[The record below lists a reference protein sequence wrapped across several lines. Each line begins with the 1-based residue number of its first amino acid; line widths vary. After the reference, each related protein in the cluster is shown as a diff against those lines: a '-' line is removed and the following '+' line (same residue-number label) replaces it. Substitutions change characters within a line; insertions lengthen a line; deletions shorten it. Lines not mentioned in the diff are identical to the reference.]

1 MTTAS
6 KFALGTCL
14 LPLTLSAT
22 LLPAII
28 GKAQNPPPPEA
39 GSGRVEREAV
49 RTNKYVVVA
58 ANPLASAAGR
68 DVLRRGGS
76 AIDAAIAV
84 QMVLTL
90 VEPQSSGI
98 GGGAFLVYYDA
109 KTKKL
114 VTYDGRETAPAAAKP
129 DRFLDANGKPLQ
141 FYDAVVGGKS
151 VGVPG
156 VLRMLELAHKK
167 HGKLPWSQLFQGAI
181 QLSEQGFPL
190 SPRLYTLLSKDLY
203 LSRNE
208 PAKSYFYQPDG
219 TPKPIGTR
227 LVNQPLAEVLR
238 QIAKGGANAFYQGNI
253 AKDIVAKVRQAAVPG
268 DLTATDLVQYEAKL
282 REPVCGAYRIYKVC
296 GMGPPSSGGL
306 TVLQILGILQQFNL
320 PALKPASLEAVHLF
334 SEAGRLAY
342 ADRNLYIA
350 DTDFVPVPVKELINP
365 NYLKLRAAI
374 INPERSIG
382 QAQAGNPLLQQANL
396 LGKDQSK
403 DLPSTS
409 HVSIVD
415 AAGNAISMTTSIE
428 DAFGSR
434 LMVRGFL
441 LNNQLTDFS
450 FSPTSEGK
458 PVANRIEAKK
468 RPRSSMAPMMVFD
481 RNGKLVM
488 VIGSAGGP
496 QIINYVA
503 KAIVGHLDWGLD
515 IQQALSLPNFGSRNG
530 PTELEENT
538 DVAKLKPA
546 LEAKGHTVS
555 IIQLTSGSTGIVLT
569 NQGLISGADPRREGA
584 PLGE

>member
-1 MTTAS
+1 LTTAS
-6 KFALGTCL
+6 KFVLSTCL

-28 GKAQNPPPPEA
+28 GKAQTPPPPEA

-114 VTYDGRETAPAAAKP
+114 VTYDGRETAPAAARP

-167 HGKLPWSQLFQGAI
+167 YGKLPWSQLFQRAI

-190 SPRLYTLLSKDLY
+190 SPRLYTLLSKDQY

-219 TPKPIGTR
+219 TPKPIGTK

-253 AKDIVAKVRQAAVPG
+253 AKDVVATVRQAAVPG
-268 DLTATDLVQYEAKL
+268 DLTTTDLVQYQAKL
-282 REPVCGAYRIYKVC
+282 REPVCGTYRVYKVC

-320 PALKPASLEAVHLF
+320 AALKPASLEAVHLF

-365 NYLKLRAAI
+365 KYLKLRAAI
-374 INPERSIG
+374 INRERSMG
-382 QAQAGNPLLQQANL
+382 QAQPGNPLLQPVNR
-396 LGKDQSK
+396 LGNNQSK
-403 DLPSTS
+403 DFPSTS

-415 AAGNAISMTTSIE
+415 AAGNAVSMTTSIE

-488 VIGSAGGP
+488 VIGSAGGA

-503 KAIVGHLDWGLD
+503 KAIVAHLDWGLD

-538 DVAKLKPA
+538 DVANLKPA

-569 NQGLISGADPRREGA
+569 NEGLVSGADPRREGV
-584 PLGE
+584 PLGD

>member
-1 MTTAS
+1 LTTAS
-6 KFALGTCL
+6 KFVLSTCL

-28 GKAQNPPPPEA
+28 GKAQTPPPPEA

-114 VTYDGRETAPAAAKP
+114 VTYDGRETAPAAARP

-167 HGKLPWSQLFQGAI
+167 YGKLPWSQLFQRAI

-190 SPRLYTLLSKDLY
+190 SPRLYTLLSKDQY

-219 TPKPIGTR
+219 TPKPIGTK

-253 AKDIVAKVRQAAVPG
+253 AKDVVATVRQAAVPG
-268 DLTATDLVQYEAKL
+268 DLTTTDLVQYQAKL
-282 REPVCGAYRIYKVC
+282 REPVCGTYRVYKVC

-320 PALKPASLEAVHLF
+320 AALKPASLEAVHLF

-365 NYLKLRAAI
+365 KYLKLRAAI
-374 INPERSIG
+374 INRERSMG
-382 QAQAGNPLLQQANL
+382 QAQPGNPLLQPVNR
-396 LGKDQSK
+396 LGNNQSK
-403 DLPSTS
+403 DFPSTS

-415 AAGNAISMTTSIE
+415 AAGNAVSMTTSIE

-488 VIGSAGGP
+488 VIGSAGGA

-503 KAIVGHLDWGLD
+503 KAIVAHLDWGLD

-538 DVAKLKPA
+538 DVANLKPA

-569 NQGLISGADPRREGA
+569 NEGLVSGADPRREGV

>member
-1 MTTAS
+1 M
-6 KFALGTCL
+6 

-141 FYDAVVGGKS
+141 FYDAVIGGKS

-253 AKDIVAKVRQAAVPG
+253 AKDVVATVRQAAVPG
-268 DLTATDLVQYEAKL
+268 DLTTTDLVQYQAKL

-382 QAQAGNPLLQQANL
+382 QAQAGNPLLQQASRW
-396 LGKDQSK
+396 GKDQSK
-403 DLPSTS
+403 DLPSTT

-415 AAGNAISMTTSIE
+415 AAGNGISMTSSIE

-488 VIGSAGGP
+488 VIGSAGGS

-538 DVAKLKPA
+538 DVANLKPA

-555 IIQLTSGSTGIVLT
+555 VIQLTSGSTGIVLT
-569 NQGLISGADPRREGA
+569 NQGLVSGADPRREGA

>member
-1 MTTAS
+1 MTKAS

-167 HGKLPWSQLFQGAI
+167 YGKLPWSQLFQGAI

-253 AKDIVAKVRQAAVPG
+253 AKDIVATVSQAAVPG
-268 DLTATDLVQYEAKL
+268 DLTTTDLVQYQAKL

-396 LGKDQSK
+396 LGIDQSK

-515 IQQALSLPNFGSRNG
+515 IQQALALPNFGSRNG
-530 PTELEENT
+530 PTELEADT
-538 DVAKLKPA
+538 DVANLKPA

-555 IIQLTSGSTGIVLT
+555 VIQLTSGSTGIVLT
-569 NQGLISGADPRREGA
+569 NQGLVSGADPRREGA

>member
-6 KFALGTCL
+6 KFALSTCL

-28 GKAQNPPPPEA
+28 GKADTPPPPEA

-114 VTYDGRETAPAAAKP
+114 LTYDGRETAPAAAKP

-156 VLRMLELAHKK
+156 VVRMLELAHKK
-167 HGKLPWSQLFQGAI
+167 YGKLPWSQLFQGAI

-268 DLTATDLVQYEAKL
+268 DLTTTDLVQYQAKV
-282 REPVCGAYRIYKVC
+282 REPVCGTYRIYKVC

-320 PALKPASLEAVHLF
+320 AALKPASLEAVHLF

-365 NYLKLRAAI
+365 NYLKLRAAR

-382 QAQAGNPLLQQANL
+382 QAQAGNPLLQQASRW
-396 LGKDQSK
+396 GKDQSK

-450 FSPTSEGK
+450 FLPTSEGK

-515 IQQALSLPNFGSRNG
+515 IQRSLSLPNFGSRNG
-530 PTELEENT
+530 PTELEADT

-555 IIQLTSGSTGIVLT
+555 VIQLTSGSTGIVLT
-569 NQGLISGADPRREGA
+569 NQGLVSGADPRREGA

>member
-6 KFALGTCL
+6 KFALSACL

-141 FYDAVVGGKS
+141 FYDAVIGGKS

-253 AKDIVAKVRQAAVPG
+253 AKDVVATVRQAAVPG
-268 DLTATDLVQYEAKL
+268 DLTTTDLVQYQAKL

-382 QAQAGNPLLQQANL
+382 QAQAGNPLLQQASRW
-396 LGKDQSK
+396 GKDQSK
-403 DLPSTS
+403 DLPSTT

-415 AAGNAISMTTSIE
+415 AAGNGISMTSSIE

-488 VIGSAGGP
+488 VIGSAGGS

-538 DVAKLKPA
+538 DVANLKPA

-555 IIQLTSGSTGIVLT
+555 VIQLTSGSTGIVLT
-569 NQGLISGADPRREGA
+569 NQGLVSGADPRREGA

>member
-6 KFALGTCL
+6 KFALSACL

-156 VLRMLELAHKK
+156 VVRMLELAHKK
-167 HGKLPWSQLFQGAI
+167 YGKLPWSQLFQGAI

-190 SPRLYTLLSKDLY
+190 SPRLYTLLSKDQY

-253 AKDIVAKVRQAAVPG
+253 AQDIVAKVRQAAVPG
-268 DLTATDLVQYEAKL
+268 DLTTTDLVQYQAKL
-282 REPVCGAYRIYKVC
+282 REPVCGTYRVYKVC

-320 PALKPASLEAVHLF
+320 AALKPASLEAVHLF

-350 DTDFVPVPVKELINP
+350 DTDFVPVPVKELINS

-382 QAQAGNPLLQQANL
+382 QAQAGNPLLQQVNR

-415 AAGNAISMTTSIE
+415 GAGNAISMTTSIE

-538 DVAKLKPA
+538 DVANLKPA

-555 IIQLTSGSTGIVLT
+555 VIQLTSGSTGIVLT
-569 NQGLISGADPRREGA
+569 NQGLVSGADPRREGA

>member
-6 KFALGTCL
+6 KFALGSCL

-22 LLPAII
+22 LLPGII

-114 VTYDGRETAPAAAKP
+114 LTYDGRETAPAAAKP

-156 VLRMLELAHKK
+156 VVRMLELAHKK
-167 HGKLPWSQLFQGAI
+167 YGKLPWSQLFQGAI

-253 AKDIVAKVRQAAVPG
+253 AQDIVAKVRQAAVPG
-268 DLTATDLVQYEAKL
+268 DLTTTDLVQYQAKL
-282 REPVCGAYRIYKVC
+282 REPVCGTYRIYKVC

-365 NYLKLRAAI
+365 NYLKLRAAK

-382 QAQAGNPLLQQANL
+382 QAQAGNPLLQQASRW
-396 LGKDQSK
+396 GKDQSK
-403 DLPSTS
+403 DLPSTT

-415 AAGNAISMTTSIE
+415 GAGNAISMTSSIE

-450 FSPTSEGK
+450 FLPTSEGK

-488 VIGSAGGP
+488 VIGSAGGA

-515 IQQALSLPNFGSRNG
+515 IQRSLSLPNFGSRNG
-530 PTELEENT
+530 PTELEADT
-538 DVAKLKPA
+538 DVANLKPA

-555 IIQLTSGSTGIVLT
+555 VIQLTSGSTGIVLT
-569 NQGLISGADPRREGA
+569 NQGLVSGADPRREGA

>member
-6 KFALGTCL
+6 KFVLSTCL

-114 VTYDGRETAPAAAKP
+114 VTFDGRETAPAAAKP

-167 HGKLPWSQLFQGAI
+167 YGKLPWDQLFQGAI

-208 PAKSYFYQPDG
+208 PAKSYFYQSDG

-253 AKDIVAKVRQAAVPG
+253 AKDVVATVKQAAVPG
-268 DLTATDLVQYEAKL
+268 DLTTTDLVQYQAKL
-282 REPVCGAYRIYKVC
+282 REPVCGTYRIYKVC

-450 FSPTSEGK
+450 FLPTSEGK

-515 IQQALSLPNFGSRNG
+515 IQRSLALPNFGSRNG
-530 PTELEENT
+530 PTELEANT
-538 DVAKLKPA
+538 DVANLKPA

-555 IIQLTSGSTGIVLT
+555 VIQLTSGSTGIVLT
-569 NQGLISGADPRREGA
+569 NQGLVSGADPRREGA

>member
-6 KFALGTCL
+6 KFALSTCL

-39 GSGRVEREAV
+39 GSGRVEREVV

-114 VTYDGRETAPAAAKP
+114 VTFDGRETAPAAAKP

-167 HGKLPWSQLFQGAI
+167 YGKLPWSQLFQGAI

-253 AKDIVAKVRQAAVPG
+253 AKDVVATVRQAAVPG
-268 DLTATDLVQYEAKL
+268 DLTTTDLVQYQAKL
-282 REPVCGAYRIYKVC
+282 REPVCGTYRIYKVC

-320 PALKPASLEAVHLF
+320 AALKPASLEAVHLF

-365 NYLKLRAAI
+365 NYLKLRAAR

-382 QAQAGNPLLQQANL
+382 QAQAGNPLLQQANP

-515 IQQALSLPNFGSRNG
+515 IQRSLSLPNFGSRNG
-530 PTELEENT
+530 PTELEADT
-538 DVAKLKPA
+538 DVANLKPA

-555 IIQLTSGSTGIVLT
+555 VIQLTSGSTGIVLT

>member
-1 MTTAS
+1 LTTAS
-6 KFALGTCL
+6 KFVLSTCL

-28 GKAQNPPPPEA
+28 GKAQTPPPPEA

-114 VTYDGRETAPAAAKP
+114 VTYDGRETAPAAARP

-167 HGKLPWSQLFQGAI
+167 YGKLPWSQLFQRAI

-190 SPRLYTLLSKDLY
+190 SPRLYTLLSKDQY

-219 TPKPIGTR
+219 TAKPIGTK

-253 AKDIVAKVRQAAVPG
+253 AKDVVATVRQAAVPG
-268 DLTATDLVQYEAKL
+268 DLTTTDLVQYQAKL
-282 REPVCGAYRIYKVC
+282 REPVCGTYRVYKVC

-320 PALKPASLEAVHLF
+320 AALKPASLEAVHLF

-365 NYLKLRAAI
+365 KYLKLRAAI
-374 INPERSIG
+374 INRERSMG
-382 QAQAGNPLLQQANL
+382 QAQPGNPLLQPVNR
-396 LGKDQSK
+396 LGNNQSK
-403 DLPSTS
+403 DFPSTS

-415 AAGNAISMTTSIE
+415 AAGNAVSMTTSIE

-488 VIGSAGGP
+488 VIGSAGGA

-503 KAIVGHLDWGLD
+503 KAIVAHLDWGLD

-538 DVAKLKPA
+538 DVANLKPA

-569 NQGLISGADPRREGA
+569 NEGLVSGADPRREGV
-584 PLGE
+584 PLGD

>member
-6 KFALGTCL
+6 KFALSTCL

-22 LLPAII
+22 LLPGII
-28 GKAQNPPPPEA
+28 GKAQSPPPPEA

-167 HGKLPWSQLFQGAI
+167 YGKLPWSQLFQGAI

-253 AKDIVAKVRQAAVPG
+253 AKDVVATVRQAAVPG
-268 DLTATDLVQYEAKL
+268 DLTTTDLVQYQAKL

-320 PALKPASLEAVHLF
+320 AALKPASLEAVHLF

-365 NYLKLRAAI
+365 NYLKLRAAR

-382 QAQAGNPLLQQANL
+382 QAQAGNPLLQQAYP

-403 DLPSTS
+403 DFPSTS

-515 IQQALSLPNFGSRNG
+515 IQQALALPNFGSRNG

-555 IIQLTSGSTGIVLT
+555 VIQLTSGSTGIVLT
-569 NQGLISGADPRREGA
+569 NEGLVSGADPRREGA

>member
-6 KFALGTCL
+6 KFALSTCL

-39 GSGRVEREAV
+39 ASGRVEREAV
-49 RTNKYVVVA
+49 RTKKYVVVA

-167 HGKLPWSQLFQGAI
+167 YGKLPWSQLFQRAI

-190 SPRLYTLLSKDLY
+190 SPRLYTLLSKDQY

-219 TPKPIGTR
+219 TPKPIGTK

-253 AKDIVAKVRQAAVPG
+253 AKDVVATVRQAAVPG
-268 DLTATDLVQYEAKL
+268 DLTTTDLVQYQAKL
-282 REPVCGAYRIYKVC
+282 REPVCGTYRVYKVC

-320 PALKPASLEAVHLF
+320 AALKPASLEAVHLF

-374 INPERSIG
+374 INPERSMG
-382 QAQAGNPLLQQANL
+382 QAQAGKPLLQQAHRW
-396 LGKDQSK
+396 GKNQSR
-403 DLPSTS
+403 DFPSTS

-415 AAGNAISMTTSIE
+415 AAGNAVSMTTSIE

-468 RPRSSMAPMMVFD
+468 RPRSSMSPMMVFD

-488 VIGSAGGP
+488 VIGSAGGA

-503 KAIVGHLDWGLD
+503 KAIVAHLDWGLD

-530 PTELEENT
+530 PTDLEENT
-538 DVAKLKPA
+538 DVANLKPA

-555 IIQLTSGSTGIVLT
+555 IVQLTSGSTGIVLT
-569 NQGLISGADPRREGA
+569 NQGLVSGADPRREGV

>member
-1 MTTAS
+1 M
-6 KFALGTCL
+6 
-14 LPLTLSAT
+14 
-22 LLPAII
+22 
-28 GKAQNPPPPEA
+28 
-39 GSGRVEREAV
+39 
-49 RTNKYVVVA
+49 
-58 ANPLASAAGR
+58 
-68 DVLRRGGS
+68 
-76 AIDAAIAV
+76 
-84 QMVLTL
+84 
-90 VEPQSSGI
+90 
-98 GGGAFLVYYDA
+98 
-109 KTKKL
+109 
-114 VTYDGRETAPAAAKP
+114 
-129 DRFLDANGKPLQ
+129 
-141 FYDAVVGGKS
+141 
-151 VGVPG
+151 
-156 VLRMLELAHKK
+156 
-167 HGKLPWSQLFQGAI
+167 FQGAI
-181 QLSEQGFPL
+181 QLSEEGFPL

-253 AKDIVAKVRQAAVPG
+253 AKDIVATVSQAAVPG
-268 DLTATDLVQYEAKL
+268 DLTTTDLVQYQAKL
-282 REPVCGAYRIYKVC
+282 REPVCGTYRVYKVC

-306 TVLQILGILQQFNL
+306 TVLQILGILQQFKL
-320 PALKPASLEAVHLF
+320 AALKPASLEAVHLF

-382 QAQAGNPLLQQANL
+382 QAQAGNPLLQQAYP

-450 FSPTSEGK
+450 FSPISEGK

-515 IQQALSLPNFGSRNG
+515 IQRSLSLPNFGSRNG
-530 PTELEENT
+530 PTELEADT

-546 LEAKGHTVS
+546 LEAKGHTVNV
-555 IIQLTSGSTGIVLT
+555 IQLTSGSTGIVLT

>member
-6 KFALGTCL
+6 KFALSTCL

-141 FYDAVVGGKS
+141 FYDAVIGGKS

-167 HGKLPWSQLFQGAI
+167 YGKLPWSQLFQGAI

-253 AKDIVAKVRQAAVPG
+253 AKDVVATVKQAAVPG
-268 DLTATDLVQYEAKL
+268 DLTTTDLVQYQAKL

-365 NYLKLRAAI
+365 NYLKLRAAR

-382 QAQAGNPLLQQANL
+382 QAQAGNPLLQQASRW
-396 LGKDQSK
+396 GKDQSK

-450 FSPTSEGK
+450 FSPISEGK

-515 IQQALSLPNFGSRNG
+515 IQRSLALPNFGSRNG
-530 PTELEENT
+530 PTELEADT
-538 DVAKLKPA
+538 DVANLKPA

-555 IIQLTSGSTGIVLT
+555 VIQLTSGSTGIVLT
-569 NQGLISGADPRREGA
+569 NQGLVSGADPRREGA

>member
-6 KFALGTCL
+6 KLALKTCL
-14 LPLTLSAT
+14 LPLTLSAA

-39 GSGRVEREAV
+39 ASGRVEREAV

-98 GGGAFLVYYDA
+98 GGGAFLVHYDA

-167 HGKLPWSQLFQGAI
+167 YGKLPWSQLFQGAI

-190 SPRLYTLLSKDLY
+190 SPRLYTLLSRDQY

-219 TPKPIGTR
+219 TPKPVGTR
-227 LVNQPLAEVLR
+227 LVNQSLAEVLR
-238 QIAKGGANAFYQGNI
+238 QIAKGGADAFYQGNI
-253 AKDIVAKVRQAAVPG
+253 AKDIVATVSQAAVSG
-268 DLTATDLVQYEAKL
+268 DLTTTDLVQYQAKL
-282 REPVCGAYRIYKVC
+282 REPVCGTYRIYKVC

-320 PALKPASLEAVHLF
+320 AALKPASLEAVHLF

-350 DTDFVPVPVKELINP
+350 DTDFVSVPVKELINP

-382 QAQAGNPLLQQANL
+382 QAQAGNPLLQQVNP
-396 LGKDQSK
+396 LGKDQSR

-503 KAIVGHLDWGLD
+503 KAIVAHLDWGLD

-538 DVAKLKPA
+538 DVANLKSA
-546 LEAKGHTVS
+546 LEARGHTISV
-555 IIQLTSGSTGIVLT
+555 IQLTSGSTGIVLT
-569 NQGLISGADPRREGA
+569 NQGLVSGADPRREGA

>member
-6 KFALGTCL
+6 KFALGSCL

-22 LLPAII
+22 LLPII
-28 GKAQNPPPPEA
+28 GKAQTPPPPEA

-49 RTNKYVVVA
+49 RTNKSVVVA

-114 VTYDGRETAPAAAKP
+114 LTYDGRETAPAAAKP

-156 VLRMLELAHKK
+156 VVRMLELAHKK
-167 HGKLPWSQLFQGAI
+167 YGKLPWSQLFQGAI

-253 AKDIVAKVRQAAVPG
+253 AQDIVAKVRQAAVPG
-268 DLTATDLVQYEAKL
+268 DLTTTDLVQYQAKV

-365 NYLKLRAAI
+365 SYLRLRAAK

-382 QAQAGNPLLQQANL
+382 QAEAGNPLLQQASRW
-396 LGKDQSK
+396 GKDQSK
-403 DLPSTS
+403 DLPSTT

-415 AAGNAISMTTSIE
+415 AAGNAISMTSSIE

-450 FSPTSEGK
+450 FLPTSEGK

-488 VIGSAGGP
+488 VIGSAGGA

-515 IQQALSLPNFGSRNG
+515 IQRSLSLPNFGSRNG
-530 PTELEENT
+530 PTELEADT
-538 DVAKLKPA
+538 DVANLKPA

-555 IIQLTSGSTGIVLT
+555 VIQLTSGSTGIVLT
-569 NQGLISGADPRREGA
+569 NQGLVSGADPRREGA

>member
-1 MTTAS
+1 M
-6 KFALGTCL
+6 
-14 LPLTLSAT
+14 
-22 LLPAII
+22 PAII

-39 GSGRVEREAV
+39 GSGRVEREVV

-114 VTYDGRETAPAAAKP
+114 VTFDGRETAPAAAKP

-167 HGKLPWSQLFQGAI
+167 YGKLPWSQLFQGAI

-253 AKDIVAKVRQAAVPG
+253 AKDVVATVRQAAVPG
-268 DLTATDLVQYEAKL
+268 DLTTTDLVQYQAKL
-282 REPVCGAYRIYKVC
+282 REPVCGTYRIYKVC

-320 PALKPASLEAVHLF
+320 AALKPASLEAVHLF

-365 NYLKLRAAI
+365 NYLKLRAAR

-382 QAQAGNPLLQQANL
+382 QAQAGNPLLQQANP

-515 IQQALSLPNFGSRNG
+515 IQRSLSLPNFGSRNG
-530 PTELEENT
+530 PTELEADT
-538 DVAKLKPA
+538 DVANLKPA

-555 IIQLTSGSTGIVLT
+555 VIQLTSGSTGIVLT

>member
-6 KFALGTCL
+6 KFALSTCL

-22 LLPAII
+22 FLPAII
-28 GKAQNPPPPEA
+28 GKADTPPPPEA

-114 VTYDGRETAPAAAKP
+114 LTYDGRETAPAAAKP

-156 VLRMLELAHKK
+156 VVRMLELAHKK
-167 HGKLPWSQLFQGAI
+167 YGKLPWSQLFQGAI

-190 SPRLYTLLSKDLY
+190 SPRLYTLLSRDQY

-253 AKDIVAKVRQAAVPG
+253 AQDIVAKVRQAAVPG
-268 DLTATDLVQYEAKL
+268 DLTTTDLVQYQAKV
-282 REPVCGAYRIYKVC
+282 REPVCGTYRIYKVC

-382 QAQAGNPLLQQANL
+382 QAQAGNPLLQQASRW
-396 LGKDQSK
+396 GKDQSK

-415 AAGNAISMTTSIE
+415 ATGNAISMTTSIE

-450 FSPTSEGK
+450 FLPTSEGK

-488 VIGSAGGP
+488 VVGSAGGP

-515 IQQALSLPNFGSRNG
+515 IQRSLSLPNFGSRNG
-530 PTELEENT
+530 PTELEADT
-538 DVAKLKPA
+538 DVANLKPA
-546 LEAKGHTVS
+546 LEVKGHTVS
-555 IIQLTSGSTGIVLT
+555 VIQLTSGSTGIVLT
-569 NQGLISGADPRREGA
+569 NQGLVSGADPRREGA

>member
-6 KFALGTCL
+6 KFALSTCL

-28 GKAQNPPPPEA
+28 GKADTPPPPEA

-114 VTYDGRETAPAAAKP
+114 VTYDGRETAPATAKP

-156 VLRMLELAHKK
+156 VVRMLELAHKK
-167 HGKLPWSQLFQGAI
+167 YGKLPWSQLFQGAI

-190 SPRLYTLLSKDLY
+190 SPRLYTLLSRDQY

-227 LVNQPLAEVLR
+227 LVNQSLAEVLR

-253 AKDIVAKVRQAAVPG
+253 AKDIVDTVRQAAVPG
-268 DLTATDLVQYEAKL
+268 DLTTTDLVQYQAKL
-282 REPVCGAYRIYKVC
+282 REPVCGTYRIYKVC

-320 PALKPASLEAVHLF
+320 AALKPASLEAVHLF

-382 QAQAGNPLLQQANL
+382 QAQAGNPLLQQASRW
-396 LGKDQSK
+396 GKDQSK

-450 FSPTSEGK
+450 FLPTSEGK

-515 IQQALSLPNFGSRNG
+515 IQRSLSLPNFGSRNG
-530 PTELEENT
+530 PTELEADT
-538 DVAKLKPA
+538 DVANLKPA

-555 IIQLTSGSTGIVLT
+555 VIQLTSGSTGILLT
-569 NQGLISGADPRREGA
+569 NQGLVSGADPRREGA

>member
-6 KFALGTCL
+6 KFALSACL

-167 HGKLPWSQLFQGAI
+167 YGKLPWSQLFQGAI

-253 AKDIVAKVRQAAVPG
+253 AKDVVATVRQAAVPG
-268 DLTATDLVQYEAKL
+268 DLTTTDLGQYQAKL

-382 QAQAGNPLLQQANL
+382 QAQAGNPLLQQARRW
-396 LGKDQSK
+396 GKDQSK

-530 PTELEENT
+530 PTELEADT
-538 DVAKLKPA
+538 DVANLKPA

-555 IIQLTSGSTGIVLT
+555 VIQLTSGSTGIVLT
-569 NQGLISGADPRREGA
+569 NQGLVSGADPRREGA

>member
-6 KFALGTCL
+6 KLALKTCL
-14 LPLTLSAT
+14 LPLTLSAA

-39 GSGRVEREAV
+39 ASGRVEREAV

-167 HGKLPWSQLFQGAI
+167 YGKLPWSQLFQGAI

-190 SPRLYTLLSKDLY
+190 SPRLYTLLSKDQY

-219 TPKPIGTR
+219 TPKPVGTR
-227 LVNQPLAEVLR
+227 LVNQSLAEVLR
-238 QIAKGGANAFYQGNI
+238 QIAKGGADAFYQGNI
-253 AKDIVAKVRQAAVPG
+253 AKDIVATVSQAAVPG
-268 DLTATDLVQYEAKL
+268 DLTTTDLVQYQAKL
-282 REPVCGAYRIYKVC
+282 REPVCGTYRIYKVC

-306 TVLQILGILQQFNL
+306 TVLQILGILQKFNL
-320 PALKPASLEAVHLF
+320 AALKPASLEAVHLF

-350 DTDFVPVPVKELINP
+350 DTDFVSVPVKELINP

-382 QAQAGNPLLQQANL
+382 QAQAGNPLLQQVNP
-396 LGKDQSK
+396 LGKDQSR
-403 DLPSTS
+403 DFPSTS

-503 KAIVGHLDWGLD
+503 KAIVAHLDWGLD

-538 DVAKLKPA
+538 DVANLKSA
-546 LEAKGHTVS
+546 LEARGHTISV
-555 IIQLTSGSTGIVLT
+555 IQLTSGSTGIVLT
-569 NQGLISGADPRREGA
+569 NQGLVSGADPRREGA

>member
-1 MTTAS
+1 LTIAS
-6 KFALGTCL
+6 KLALSSRLLALALSAAL
-14 LPLTLSAT
+14 LP
-22 LLPAII
+22 PIV
-28 GKAQNPPPPEA
+28 GKAQDRPPPET
-39 GSGRVEREAV
+39 GSGRIEREAV
-49 RTNKYVVVA
+49 RTKKYVVVA

-76 AIDAAIAV
+76 ALDAAIAV

-98 GGGAFLVYYDA
+98 GGGAFLVYYNA
-109 KTKKL
+109 RTKKL
-114 VTYDGRETAPAAAKP
+114 LTYDGRETAPAAAKP
-129 DRFLDANGKPLQ
+129 DRFLDAQGKPLA

-156 VLRMLELAHKK
+156 VLRMLEMAHSK
-167 HGKLPWSQLFQGAI
+167 HGKLPWSQLFQPAI
-181 QLSEQGFPL
+181 QLAQQGFPL
-190 SPRLYTLLSKDLY
+190 SPRLYSLLNNDIY
-203 LSRNE
+203 LSRLE
-208 PAKSYFYQPDG
+208 PAKSYFYRVDG

-227 LVNQPLAEVLR
+227 LINLPLAEVLQ
-238 QIAKGGANAFYQGNI
+238 QIANGGADAFYQGNI
-253 AKDIVAKVRQAAVPG
+253 AGDIVTTVTQAAVPG
-268 DLTATDLVQYEAKL
+268 DLTTADLAQYQAKQ
-282 REPVCGAYRIYKVC
+282 REPVCGTYRIYKVC

-320 PALKPASLEAVHLF
+320 AAIKPASVDAVHLF

-350 DTDFVPVPVKELINP
+350 DADFVPVPVKELIDP
-365 NYLKLRAAI
+365 YYLKLRAALI
-374 INPERSIG
+374 SLETSIG
-382 QAQAGNPLLQQANL
+382 EATAGNPLLQQARRW
-396 LGKDQSK
+396 GQDQSREF
-403 DLPSTS
+403 PSTS
-409 HVSIVD
+409 HIAIVD
-415 AAGNAISMTTSIE
+415 AAGNAVSMTTSIE

-450 FSPTSEGK
+450 FSPTTDGK
-458 PVANRIEAKK
+458 PVANRVEAKK
-468 RPRSSMAPMMVFD
+468 RPRSSMAPIMVFD

-503 KAIVGHLDWGLD
+503 KALVAHLDWGLD

-530 PTELEENT
+530 PTELEANT
-538 DVAKLKPA
+538 DVVNLKPA
-546 LEAKGHTVS
+546 LEVKGHTVRV
-555 IIQLTSGSTGIVLT
+555 IQLTSGSHGIVLT

>member
-6 KFALGTCL
+6 KFTLSTCL
-14 LPLTLSAT
+14 FSLTLSAT
-22 LLPAII
+22 LLPGII

-167 HGKLPWSQLFQGAI
+167 YGKLPWSQLFQGAI

-253 AKDIVAKVRQAAVPG
+253 AKDIVATVSQAAIPG
-268 DLTATDLVQYEAKL
+268 DLTTTDLVQYQAKL

-320 PALKPASLEAVHLF
+320 AALKPASLEAVHLF

-515 IQQALSLPNFGSRNG
+515 IQEALSLPNFGSRNG
-530 PTELEENT
+530 PTELEADT

-546 LEAKGHTVS
+546 LEAKGHTVNV
-555 IIQLTSGSTGIVLT
+555 IQLTSGSTGIVLT

>member
-6 KFALGTCL
+6 KFALGSCL

-22 LLPAII
+22 LLPII
-28 GKAQNPPPPEA
+28 GKAQTPPPPEA

-49 RTNKYVVVA
+49 RTNKSVVVA

-114 VTYDGRETAPAAAKP
+114 LTYDGRETAPAAAKP

-156 VLRMLELAHKK
+156 VVRMLELAHKK
-167 HGKLPWSQLFQGAI
+167 YGKLPWSQLFQGAI

-253 AKDIVAKVRQAAVPG
+253 AQDIVAKVRQAAVPG
-268 DLTATDLVQYEAKL
+268 DLTTTDLVQYQAKV

-320 PALKPASLEAVHLF
+320 AALKPASLEAVHLF

-365 NYLKLRAAI
+365 NYLRLRAAK
-374 INPERSIG
+374 INPERSMG
-382 QAQAGNPLLQQANL
+382 QAQAGNPLLQQASRW
-396 LGKDQSK
+396 GKDQSK
-403 DLPSTS
+403 DLPSTT

-415 AAGNAISMTTSIE
+415 AAGNAISMTSSIE

-450 FSPTSEGK
+450 FLPTSEGK

-488 VIGSAGGP
+488 VVGSAGGA

-515 IQQALSLPNFGSRNG
+515 IQRSLALPNFGSRNG
-530 PTELEENT
+530 PTELEADT
-538 DVAKLKPA
+538 DVANLKPA

-555 IIQLTSGSTGIVLT
+555 VIQLTSGSTGIVLT
-569 NQGLISGADPRREGA
+569 NQGLVSGADPRREGA

>member
-6 KFALGTCL
+6 KFALSTCL

-167 HGKLPWSQLFQGAI
+167 YGKLPWSQLFQGAI

-219 TPKPIGTR
+219 TPKPVGTR

-253 AKDIVAKVRQAAVPG
+253 AKDVVATVRQAAVPG
-268 DLTATDLVQYEAKL
+268 DLTTTDLVQYQAKV
-282 REPVCGAYRIYKVC
+282 RSPVCGTYRIYKVC

-320 PALKPASLEAVHLF
+320 AALKPASLEAVHLF

-382 QAQAGNPLLQQANL
+382 QAQAGNPLLQQAYP

-403 DLPSTS
+403 DFPSTS

-530 PTELEENT
+530 PTELEADT
-538 DVAKLKPA
+538 DVANLKPA

-555 IIQLTSGSTGIVLT
+555 VIQLTSGSTGIVLT
-569 NQGLISGADPRREGA
+569 NQGLVSGADPRREGA